1 VWWRPRSGTASSRA
15 GDPLLHTHVLVTNL
29 GRAVDDGTWRTLDS
43 RRIYAHAKTAGYV
56 YQAQLRHELSHR
68 LGVEWTPVT
77 NGTADLVGIGE
88 GIIRGFSRRRVEIEA
103 AMAARG
109 ETSAK
114 AAQAATLETRR
125 SKDYGVTVETL
136 HSAWRERAT
145 ELGLTA
151 SAIER
156 VTGRVQHREAVRS
169 LPEGARGRDR
179 GPNARPS

>member
-1 VWWRPRSGTASSRA
+1 MWWRPRSGTASSRA

-88 GIIRGFSRRRVEIEA
+88 GVIRGFSRRRVEIEA

-125 SKDYGVTVETL
+125 SKDYGVTV
-136 HSAWRERAT
+136 
-145 ELGLTA
+145 
-151 SAIER
+151 
-156 VTGRVQHREAVRS
+156 RS
-169 LPEGARGRDR
+169 LPEEHAAEIAARTL
-179 GPNARPS
+179 ARPDAQRVEDLAALLASAGER